1 MPAPSSGVPLL
12 VPSPCAPGRARL
24 WQARAAQTYL
34 VHHLESPGPRA
45 TVALD
50 VFQCRSVEPSFPRGT
65 CSLLQVNGSKLM
77 LSTTPP
83 LPLPLPAHRLLSLGR
98 AGFVKGWRVMSWGPG
113 PKDSTVEPEP
123 MWRDE
128 RRGKSI
134 HTPHASI
141 SPLYDQTLSVYRFLK
156 NFF

>member
-1 MPAPSSGVPLL
+1 MSTGWTLPAPSSGVPLL

-34 VHHLESPGPRA
+34 VHHLESPGPKA

-50 VFQCRSVEPSFPRGT
+50 VFQSRSVEPSFPRGT

-83 LPLPLPAHRLLSLGR
+83 LPLPLPAHRLL
-98 AGFVKGWRVMSWGPG
+98 
-113 PKDSTVEPEP
+113 TEPT
-123 MWRDE
+123 WRDG

-156 NFF
+156 TFF